1 MSEKMEFNYEIL
13 KVVAKIPTE
22 NANLNAIIILDVFAK
37 FIPITISKSLERL
50 KSLYADWFKGKRG
63 TRDLKNLKKK
73 F

>member
-50 KSLYADWFKGKRG
+50 KSLYADWFKGER
-63 TRDLKNLKKK
+63 
-73 F
+73 

>member
-22 NANLNAIIILDVFAK
+22 NVNLNAIIILDVFAK

-50 KSLYADWFKGKRG
+50 KSLYADWFKGER
-63 TRDLKNLKKK
+63 
-73 F
+73 